1 MRNRPFGRLQMLKGD
16 CMLVSRR
23 SEDGSRAEDG
33 PSADDTLHND
43 TNAHTEGGLSVD
55 VLPLHPMPRRRFL
68 RLAGC
73 LAGLTAFGGAPLALA
88 GCRDSDVLTQKI
100 IGEPLQY
107 EVDYSLSP
115 VALENPMSRSTMSNT
130 EDESDRQD
138 DAQEET
144 PKYDDE
150 TQTTTE
156 ETNTTRQNSLSNDTT
171 PAQSGSGD
179 PRDNTTSQGGKKANK
194 NNSNG
199 TLLDNSDTTQKKGS
213 SIKFDLTGS
222 DAATKNDENA
232 PRDDSADDGDS
243 NTPAE
248 DWKPSENGDGTS
260 NGTNPIIISSGD
272 IDSGNIP
279 NTVAR
284 IAAAGI
290 NATLVQAIGGPGALA
305 CANAGWLGHLTDAQ
319 FAQVFPGELDG
330 VQAIEG
336 WGDDGSNWDDSV
348 ISQILNAFGDFTQG
362 TVAVVSG
369 YGAMSQTVA
378 ATFQE
383 KGVHVVELK
392 PMGILGALDTDIQ
405 ANVKA
410 VGELLRGMS
419 NVYDDGG
426 NLIGGGDFAKSHA
439 KAWADLHTEAVET
452 TLQKNG
458 GYTCLIKGGSSYNR
472 IYQGRDFLKE
482 TANVSSNRNVAL
494 YHDSWAAAQKS
505 YVHVD
510 GSSAS
515 VSFASR
521 FDGSSSSAWPSGSWW
536 SDTWTAEFTVDIS
549 DGVGISLLNG
559 GGPNSRYLL
568 LSYYLQ
574 LAGGADKAVGLHYY
588 LRSADTN
595 GEYFRYQFKDGFL
608 NMYCHW
614 NDDLY
619 FRLGGAGS
627 SEHVTLGD
635 FNYPFLFVRDSS
647 MASHIANSAKKAD
660 RSQNLVG
667 FYNMGAD
674 YGVVVIP
681 CGVAG
686 SWADGSFESFLLAP
700 YFWCL
705 YNERQGNSFSLSYSD
720 DFVDRFY
727 SVMYRCGPKDF
738 LDASGN
744 SGDGTTG
751 CYGKAGIQ
759 AISCNLG

>member
-1 MRNRPFGRLQMLKGD
+1 
-16 CMLVSRR
+16 MLVARR

-33 PSADDTLHND
+33 PSADDTLLND
-43 TNAHTEGGLSVD
+43 TNAHAEGGLSAG
-55 VLPLHPMPRRRFL
+55 VLPLPPMPRRRFL

-73 LAGLTAFGGAPLALA
+73 LAGLTAIGGAPLALA

-156 ETNTTRQNSLSNDTT
+156 ETNTTRQNSLNNDTT

-179 PRDNTTSQGGKKANK
+179 PRDNTTPQGGKKANK

-260 NGTNPIIISSGD
+260 NGTDPIIISSGD

-279 NTVAR
+279 STVGR

-330 VQAIEG
+330 VQAIDG

-348 ISQILNAFGDFTQG
+348 VGQILNAFGDFTQG
-362 TVAVVSG
+362 TVAVVTG

-392 PMGILGALDTDIQ
+392 PMGVVDALDADIA

-410 VGELLRGMS
+410 VGQLLRGMS
-419 NVYDDGG
+419 DNGE
-426 NLIGGGDFAKSHA
+426 FANKQVQ
-439 KAWADLHTEAVET
+439 AWQQLHTEAVEGT
-452 TLQKNG
+452 FQLNG
-458 GYTCLIKGGSSYNR
+458 GYTCLLREGTSWNY
-472 IYQGRDFLKE
+472 IYQGWLLNE
-482 TANVSSNRNVAL
+482 AVPISSNRDYGL
-494 YHDSWAAAQKS
+494 YFDNWAKAKQAATTP
-505 YVHVD
+505 
-510 GSSAS
+510 GSQQYAARAIGAEYYSI
-515 VSFASR
+515 
-521 FDGSSSSAWPSGSWW
+521 WPIGSW
-536 SDTWTAEFTVDIS
+536 SGAKQGSLAVDIS
-549 DGVGISLLNG
+549 DGVGVVLRHPSNYDSSFLLI
-559 GGPNSRYLL
+559 
-568 LSYYLQ
+568 SYYMQISGVADLSVF
-574 LAGGADKAVGLHYY
+574 DKAMRLG
-588 LRSADTN
+588 SSPTD
-595 GEYFRYQFKDGFL
+595 GELFRYSLKDGFF
-608 NMYCHW
+608 NNFCDW
-614 NDDLY
+614 NGDLG
-619 FRLGGAGS
+619 FRLGQTSSAGL
-627 SEHVTLGD
+627 VALGD
-635 FNYPFLFVRDSS
+635 DAYPFLVVRDAS
-647 MASHIANSAKKAD
+647 MAANIVSSAKKAD
-660 RSQNLVG
+660 KSSLTVG
-667 FYNMGAD
+667 FHNVGRD
-674 YGVVVIP
+674 YGVVTCP
-681 CGVAG
+681 CGVSG
-686 SWADGSFESFLLAP
+686 NWVDGNIESFLLAP

-705 YNERQGNSFSLSYSD
+705 YQHKHSSNGLATITCSYSD
-720 DFVDRFY
+720 DFVNRFY
-727 SVMYRCGPKDF
+727 SVMYRCGSEDI

-744 SGDGTTG
+744 NGDGTTG
-751 CYGKAGIQ
+751 RYGNVQ
-759 AISCNLG
+759 TVHCNLG